1 MVDDPVVTQCQKM
14 LEDTLRQLADWQRA
28 TPKATFAEI
37 EDAVEEEVAQFR
49 ARLIADLVNTR
60 SGGERATG
68 RERPTCPECEHA
80 MERRGDKERAVT
92 VRGNRTV
99 RFRRIYAVCPA
110 CAAGLFP
117 PG

>member
-1 MVDDPVVTQCQKM
+1 MVDDPVMTQCQRM
-14 LEDTLRQLADWQRA
+14 MGETGRRLADWQRA

-37 EDAVEEEVAQFR
+37 EDAVEEEVARFR
-49 ARLIADLVNTR
+49 AQLIADLVSAR
-60 SGGERATG
+60 SKNERATEG
-68 RERPTCPECEHA
+68 ERPTCSECAHA

-99 RFRRIYAVCPA
+99 RFRRAHAICPA
-110 CAAGLFP
+110 CGAGLFP